1 MLLKET
7 PLFDCGLSQFSLL
20 FNMLREIARKDRD
33 EIFNMSTGNR
43 TNFMCVKEPT
53 TITLFYWQIFD

>member
-7 PLFDCGLSQFSLL
+7 PLFDCGLSQSSLL
-20 FNMLREIARKDRD
+20 FNMLREIARKDRG

-43 TNFMCVKEPT
+43 TKIMYVKEPT
-53 TITLFYWQIFD
+53 TITLFYW